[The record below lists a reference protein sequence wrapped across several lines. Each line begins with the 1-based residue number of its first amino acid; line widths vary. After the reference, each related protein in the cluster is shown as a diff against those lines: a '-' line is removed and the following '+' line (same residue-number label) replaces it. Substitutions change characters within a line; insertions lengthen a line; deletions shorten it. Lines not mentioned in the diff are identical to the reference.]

1 MSHVKDQI
9 ASLAATFVDNL
20 VAAIRGATMDDLAE
34 LTDGSSPRPSKA
46 MPSVAPSDLAEP
58 PSVGKR
64 GRAKRTA
71 SGRLKRRS
79 PADIAK
85 TIGAIEALLSS
96 HPEGLRSEQIRAEL
110 RLEAK
115 EIARPL
121 FEAVVAGRLV
131 AQGQKRA
138 TTYRLIKKTA
148 KKTGT
153 KETAVKK
160 TAVKKTAAKKTAAK
174 KTAAKKTAT
183 KKTAKSAVKKG
194 AGAKAVKTKTAPAP
208 NSALAPES

>member
-34 LTDGSSPRPSKA
+34 LTDGSSPRPSSKRA
-46 MPSVAPSDLAEP
+46 PMPSAAPSDLAEP

-174 KTAAKKTAT
+174 KTAAKKTA
-183 KKTAKSAVKKG
+183 KSAVKKG